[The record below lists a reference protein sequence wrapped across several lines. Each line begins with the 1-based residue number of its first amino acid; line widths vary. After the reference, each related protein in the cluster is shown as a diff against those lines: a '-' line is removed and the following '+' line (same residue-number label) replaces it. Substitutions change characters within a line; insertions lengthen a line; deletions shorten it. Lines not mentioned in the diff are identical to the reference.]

1 MKRISRF
8 FALLLF
14 PALFFLA
21 GCGDDE
27 NPQINIFTVEDDI
40 QLGMQ
45 LHDTIAADP
54 AHYPLLKEQ
63 QYPQVYAFMKSVRDS
78 ILNSG
83 LVAYDDVFIWD
94 IYIIDNDTVLNAF
107 CTPGG
112 YIYFYT
118 GLIRFLD
125 NEAQFAGVMGHE
137 MCHAARRHST
147 EQLTKAY
154 GLQVLVNIVLGA
166 NPSTLATIAADL
178 AAGLTALAFSRSDEY
193 EADEYAVRYL
203 YETAYDAR
211 GVAGFFEKLEG
222 EPQPPEFLSTHP
234 NPGNRVEAIH
244 ELWQNLGGKEGQLFE
259 TRYAD
264 FVSSLP

>member
-1 MKRISRF
+1 MKKITRIVL
-8 FALLLF
+8 ALSVPAVLF
-14 PALFFLA
+14 LG
-21 GCGDDE
+21 GCSEDD
-27 NPQINIFTVEDDI
+27 PGINIFTLEDNM
-40 QLGMQ
+40 QLGLQ

-54 AHYPLLKEQ
+54 ANYPLLSES
-63 QYPQVYAFMKSVRDS
+63 QYPEAYQNIRRVRDS
-78 ILNSG
+78 ILNTG
-83 LVAYDDVFIWD
+83 LVNYDDVFTWD
-94 IYIIDNDTVLNAF
+94 VNIIRNDTVLNAF

-118 GLIRFLD
+118 GLIKFLD

-154 GLQVLVNIVLGA
+154 GLQVLVNVVLGT
-166 NPSTLATIAADL
+166 NPSVLAQIAADL
-178 AAGLTALAFSRSDEY
+178 ASGLTALAFSRNDEY
-193 EADEYAVRYL
+193 ESDEYAVRYL

-234 NPGNRVEAIH
+234 NPGNRVDAINS
-244 ELWQNLGGKEGQLFE
+244 LWTSLGGKEGQLFE
-259 TRYAD
+259 ARYAD
-264 FVSSLP
+264 FVNSLP